1 MSIGRRDREMSERH
15 KIGAVEIAE
24 TYLKRCAKDVQRG
37 DLTRLLE
44 QSPEAPPVEGDE
56 LPDG

>member
-1 MSIGRRDREMSERH
+1 MSERH

-24 TYLKRCAKDVQRG
+24 TYLKRCAKDAQRG

>member
-1 MSIGRRDREMSERH
+1 MSGRDE
-15 KIGAVEIAE
+15 IGAVEIAE
-24 TYLKRCAKDVQRG
+24 TSLKRCAKDAQRG